1 VKGAGFSSGGRS
13 PQYHSPAVIR
23 QNHALRDHFREHC
36 ISVIHERVKH
46 RRSTVVEG
54 RNHDNQ
60 AAPGSAA
67 ISFTNPARSECS
79 PSS

>member
-1 VKGAGFSSGGRS
+1 MPRDVGFEGYRS
-13 PQYHSPAVIR
+13 AWMTCMGNAMGEGPRGIAQAISTQEHSN
-23 QNHALRDHFREHC
+23 QC
-36 ISVIHERVKH
+36 RVPGK
-46 RRSTVVEG
+46 
-54 RNHDNQ
+54 NHDNQ